1 MIQTSG
7 IISMERE
14 RGDHLHWSYNLSVN
28 EYLTPKANKFKAYN
42 KNTIDVTGIF
52 ITKVW
57 HNSQLPVNFLLL
69 ILNIAWHDLNFK
81 KHDYETTSNTV
92 CSYNTTTNDVSDI
105 FILQSLFF

>member
-14 RGDHLHWSYNLSVN
+14 RADHLHWSYNLSVN
-28 EYLTPKANKFKAYN
+28 EYLTPKASKFKAYS

-52 ITKVW
+52 ITNVW

-69 ILNIAWHDLNFK
+69 TLNIAKSSLRGSHLF
-81 KHDYETTSNTV
+81 
-92 CSYNTTTNDVSDI
+92 SDCTERDMT
-105 FILQSLFF
+105 